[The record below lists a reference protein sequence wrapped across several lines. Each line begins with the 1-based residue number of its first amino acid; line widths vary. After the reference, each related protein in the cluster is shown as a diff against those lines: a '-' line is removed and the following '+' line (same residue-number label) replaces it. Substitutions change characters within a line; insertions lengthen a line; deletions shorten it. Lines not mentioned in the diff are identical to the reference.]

1 MSLLQS
7 IVTEVLKNTVQSPPK
22 AQQVP
27 PNPQQGGLGGLLSG
41 LTGGQ
46 SNATSASLGGLLGSV
61 IGTQMGKQTQG
72 SPLDA
77 VLGSLLGNNQQNTS
91 AGDLGNVLG
100 AVLGRGNVKSAGMN
114 KSTLLLALLPI
125 VLTFIQKNGG
135 LSGVLSKFSNNGLQ
149 NKVQSWVNVDTN
161 NDGIDADD
169 IARLFDHQDIE
180 KKKKKTGAS
189 RLEVYQGIAELL
201 PKVMDDLTPQGD
213 LSKEKEANDEIAELL
228 ENLKSCSVV

>member
-7 IVTEVLKNTVQSPPK
+7 IVTEVLKNTVQSPPQ

-46 SNATSASLGGLLGSV
+46 SNATSASLGGL
-61 IGTQMGKQTQG
+61 
-72 SPLDA
+72 
-77 VLGSLLGNNQQNTS
+77 
-91 AGDLGNVLG
+91 
-100 AVLGRGNVKSAGMN
+100 LGRGNVKSAGMN

-180 KKKKKTGAS
+180 NICQKTGAS

-228 ENLKSCSVV
+228 ANLKSCSVV

>member
-1 MSLLQS
+1 M
-7 IVTEVLKNTVQSPPK
+7 
-22 AQQVP
+22 
-27 PNPQQGGLGGLLSG
+27 
-41 LTGGQ
+41 
-46 SNATSASLGGLLGSV
+46 GSV

-77 VLGSLLGNNQQNTS
+77 VLGSLLGNNQQNAS

-135 LSGVLSKFSNNGLQ
+135 LSGVLGKFSNNGLQ

-180 KKKKKTGAS
+180 NICQKTGAS

-213 LSKEKEANDEIAELL
+213 LSKEKEANNEIAELL
-228 ENLKSCSVV
+228 ANLKAAQ

>member
-1 MSLLQS
+1 M
-7 IVTEVLKNTVQSPPK
+7 
-22 AQQVP
+22 
-27 PNPQQGGLGGLLSG
+27 
-41 LTGGQ
+41 
-46 SNATSASLGGLLGSV
+46 GSV
-61 IGTQMGKQTQG
+61 IGTQMGKQNQG
-72 SPLDA
+72 LALDS

-135 LSGVLSKFSNNGLQ
+135 LSGVLGKFSNNGLQ

-180 KKKKKTGAS
+180 NICQKTGAS

-213 LSKEKEANDEIAELL
+213 LSKEKEANNEIAELL
-228 ENLKSCSVV
+228 ANLKAAH

>member
-7 IVTEVLKNTVQSPPK
+7 IVTEVLKNTVQSPPQ

-27 PNPQQGGLGGLLSG
+27 PNPQQSGLGGLLSG

-46 SNATSASLGGLLGSV
+46 SNATSAGLGGLLGSV

-114 KSTLLLALLPI
+114 KSTLLLALLPV
-125 VLTFIQKNGG
+125 VLAFIQKNGG
-135 LSGVLSKFSNNGLQ
+135 LSGVLGKFSNNGLQ

-180 KKKKKTGAS
+180 NICQKTGAS

-213 LSKEKEANDEIAELL
+213 LSKEKEANNEIAELL
-228 ENLKSCSVV
+228 ANLKAAQ